1 MAIIIKNNLAF
12 IVSMQ
17 FMNSGLDAL
26 VRDLTDNDLK
36 YLSQEFDDE
45 Q

>member
-1 MAIIIKNNLAF
+1 
-12 IVSMQ
+12 MQ

>member
-1 MAIIIKNNLAF
+1 MAIMIKNNLAF
-12 IVSMQ
+12 IFSMQ

-26 VRDLTDNDLK
+26 VRDLTDNDFK
-36 YLSQEFDDE
+36 YLSQEFVDE

>member
-1 MAIIIKNNLAF
+1 MAF

-17 FMNSGLDAL
+17 FMNSGLDVL